1 MTAAPSP
8 LTPAFHL
15 ASPLAFSQ
23 CDPVLKS
30 DHVLPVLKALQTSLP
45 LLSQSQSPYT
55 GLQSLTQSGRYYTD
69 LISPQPLPVST
80 PLSRALSF
88 GALTPTVRYF
98 SHYFPPVP
106 MAVEPI
112 QYHF

>member
-1 MTAAPSP
+1 MTAAPTP

-15 ASPLAFSQ
+15 ASPPAFSQCHSQ

-69 LISPQPLPVST
+69 LISPQPLPVSM

-98 SHYFPPVP
+98 
-106 MAVEPI
+106 
-112 QYHF
+112 